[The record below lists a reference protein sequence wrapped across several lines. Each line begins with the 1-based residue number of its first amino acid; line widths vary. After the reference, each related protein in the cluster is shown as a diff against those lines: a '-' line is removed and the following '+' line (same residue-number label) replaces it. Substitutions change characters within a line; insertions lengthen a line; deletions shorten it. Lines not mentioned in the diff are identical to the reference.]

1 MSTTDISPYIFY
13 RELFE
18 SFVANV
24 SEERHVS
31 TQEITQ
37 KIKKF
42 FRVTYSNTH
51 QVLCGYRDPE
61 GRATSEYI
69 ADILVTTFDP
79 KKMVLPADGG
89 NEASTRLQIASRPMR
104 VFLAVE
110 SELGGVS
117 ASSALGVMRNVVED
131 YLKLMLIRTKYRV
144 MVFTS
149 LPYQNETHHVESRV
163 NQLRELYQRAG
174 CTDSGVLLIHLLG
187 APRASSSQVQT
198 SIRRAS
204 IRGFLISGNGD
215 HWQELD
221 TPSLLEKQAQNAEL
235 V

>member
-1 MSTTDISPYIFY
+1 M
-13 RELFE
+13 
-18 SFVANV
+18 ANV

-37 KIKKF
+37 KIKSF
-42 FRVTYSNTH
+42 FRATYSNTH

-69 ADILVTTFDP
+69 ADVLVTTFDP
-79 KKMVLPADGG
+79 KKVVTPASAGK
-89 NEASTRLQIASRPMR
+89 EASTRLHIPSSPMR

-149 LPYQNETHHVESRV
+149 LPYRNELHHVESRV
-163 NQLRELYQRAG
+163 NQLRELYHQAG
-174 CTDSGVLLIHLLG
+174 CNDSGVLLIHLLG
-187 APRASSSQVQT
+187 APRTSSSQVQT
-198 SIRRAS
+198 SIRRTS

-215 HWQELD
+215 HWQEFD
-221 TPSLLEKQAQNAEL
+221 TPSLVEKQRQEAEL